1 MPPNFGIIPDLETKV
16 RNKKERYGVY
26 RDRALA
32 ALQIWMEENLE
43 GYPAGLNYSVLD
55 YTNSVNRLKLMR
67 DIENA
72 KLWFGHSSK
81 QYDAMGNKWH
91 K

>member
-1 MPPNFGIIPDLETKV
+1 LRLPETGTV
-16 RNKKERYGVY
+16 ILTG
-26 RDRALA
+26 DA
-32 ALQIWMEENLE
+32 IWVEENLE

-55 YTNSVNRLKLMR
+55 YTRSLNRLKMMR

-72 KLWFGHSSK
+72 KLWFGHSIK
-81 QYDAMGNKWH
+81 QYESMGEKWH